1 MSINSQPNSN
11 FSLPQRLL
19 MAYQDSDAKTQLFKT
34 KLHTA
39 ITLVTLIVAVWAL
52 YTIAQ
57 FLINADWQ
65 VIIDKRRAFMIGR
78 YPEEHVW
85 RIWPTVWMF
94 AGVTGLSSALWLRP
108 GRRVLISLIITGT
121 IISYLFLELDSNA
134 LKFGYGLLTGVF
146 GYALA
151 YFGDT
156 KYKLFPIL
164 AKITIAG
171 WILLIPTMLVLLFI
185 GDAPTT
191 NYWGGLFVNVILAA
205 IAIVIGT
212 PLAVVLA
219 LGRTTKGYPAI
230 QILSTSLIEIVRG
243 APLIAWLF
251 MGRFVL
257 PFILPS
263 WFGLNEADVIIRTM
277 IILIIFNAAYTAE
290 VVRGGLQ
297 AIPKGQYEAAD
308 SIGFTYFQTLRLILL
323 PQALRAVL
331 PSLINQYIG
340 LFKDTTLVYL
350 ISVVDVLE
358 VGRKAF
364 NELAYGGTALE
375 VLVFVGFLFWV
386 VTWSMSNLSKKVE
399 ENLGLGTR

>member
-19 MAYQDSDAKTQLFKT
+19 MAYEDSDAKSQLFKT

-39 ITLVTLIVAVWAL
+39 ITLATLLVAVWAL
-52 YTIAQ
+52 YTIVQ

>member
-19 MAYQDSDAKTQLFKT
+19 MAYEDSDAKSQLFKT

-39 ITLVTLIVAVWAL
+39 ITLATLIVAVWAL
-52 YTIAQ
+52 YTIVQ

-277 IILIIFNAAYTAE
+277 IILIIFNAAYTAG
-290 VVRGGLQ
+290 VVRDGLQ

>member
-1 MSINSQPNSN
+1 MSINSQSNSN

-19 MAYQDSDAKTQLFKT
+19 MAYEDSDAKSQLFKT

-52 YTIAQ
+52 YTIVQ

>member
-19 MAYQDSDAKTQLFKT
+19 MAYEDSDAKSQLFKT

-39 ITLVTLIVAVWAL
+39 ITLATLIVAVWAL
-52 YTIAQ
+52 YTIVQ

>member
-19 MAYQDSDAKTQLFKT
+19 MAYEDSDAKSQLFKT

-52 YTIAQ
+52 YTIVQ

>member
-1 MSINSQPNSN
+1 MSDNTQPNSEI
-11 FSLPQRLL
+11 SLLQRIR
-19 MAYQDSDAKTQLFKT
+19 MIYEDSDAKSQLFKT
-34 KLHTA
+34 KLHTV
-39 ITLVTLIVAVWAL
+39 ITLVSLVIVVWAL
-52 YTIAQ
+52 FTIAQ
-57 FLINADWQ
+57 FLVTAEWQ
-65 VIIDKRRAFMIGR
+65 VISDKRRAFMIGR

-94 AGVTGLSSALWLRP
+94 AGLAGLSSALWLRP
-108 GRRVLISLIITGT
+108 GRRMMISLFIAAAIV
-121 IISYLFLELDSNA
+121 SYLFLEFDSNA
-134 LKFGYGLLTGVF
+134 LKFGFGLLLGLC
-146 GYALA
+146 GYALG
-151 YFGDT
+151 YFTYT
-156 KYKLFPIL
+156 KVSLNAL
-164 AKITIAG
+164 VVRIAVLG
-171 WILLIPTMLVLLFI
+171 WVLLIPVILVLLFI
-185 GDAPTT
+185 GDAPST
-191 NYWGGLFVNVILAA
+191 NYWGGLFVNIILAA
-205 IAIVIGT
+205 IAIVVGT

-219 LGRTTKGYPAI
+219 LGRTKEGYPI
-230 QILSTSLIEIVRG
+230 IRILSTTIIEVVRG

-277 IILIIFNAAYTAE
+277 IILIVFNAAYTAE

-297 AIPKGQYEAAD
+297 AIPKGQYEAAN
-308 SIGFTYFQTLRLILL
+308 SVGFNGWQTLRLILL

-364 NELAYGGTALE
+364 NELAYTGTALE
-375 VLVFVGFLFWV
+375 VLVFVGFLFWI

>member
-19 MAYQDSDAKTQLFKT
+19 MAYEDSDAKSQLFKT

-39 ITLVTLIVAVWAL
+39 ITLATLIVAVWAL
-52 YTIAQ
+52 YTIVQ

-364 NELAYGGTALE
+364 NELNYSGTALE

>member
-19 MAYQDSDAKTQLFKT
+19 MAYEDSDAKSQLFKT

-52 YTIAQ
+52 YTIVQ

-164 AKITIAG
+164 AKITIVG

>member
-1 MSINSQPNSN
+1 MSIDSQPNSN
-11 FSLPQRLL
+11 FSILQRLV
-19 MAYQDSDAKTQLFKT
+19 MAYEDSDAKSQLFKT

-39 ITLVTLIVAVWAL
+39 ITLVTLVIVVWAL
-52 YTIAQ
+52 FTIGQ
-57 FLINADWQ
+57 FMLNGEWQ

-94 AGVTGLSSALWLRP
+94 AAVTGLSSALWLRP
-108 GRRVLISLIITGT
+108 GKRVLVSLLLAGS
-121 IISYLFLELDSNA
+121 IISYLFLEFDSNA
-134 LKFGYGLLTGVF
+134 LKFGFGLSIGLF

-151 YFGDT
+151 YFGGA
-156 KYKLFPIL
+156 KFKLTPVF

-205 IAIVIGT
+205 IAIVVGT

-219 LGRTTKGYPAI
+219 LGRTTQGYPAI
-230 QILSTSLIEIVRG
+230 QILTTSFIEIVRG

-364 NELAYGGTALE
+364 NELNYSGTALE

>member
-19 MAYQDSDAKTQLFKT
+19 MAYEDSDAKSQLFKT

-39 ITLVTLIVAVWAL
+39 ITLATLIVAVWAL
-52 YTIAQ
+52 YTIVQ

-164 AKITIAG
+164 AKITIVG

>member
-19 MAYQDSDAKTQLFKT
+19 MAYEDSDAKSQLFKT

-52 YTIAQ
+52 YTIVQ

-108 GRRVLISLIITGT
+108 GRRVLISLIVTGT

>member
-1 MSINSQPNSN
+1 MSNNTQPTSEL
-11 FSLPQRLL
+11 SPLQR
-19 MAYQDSDAKTQLFKT
+19 MRMTYEASDTKSQLFKT
-34 KLHTA
+34 KVHTA
-39 ITLVTLIVAVWAL
+39 ITLLTLVIAVWAL
-52 YTIAQ
+52 ITIAQ
-57 FLINADWQ
+57 FVVNAEWQ
-65 VIIDKRRAFMIGR
+65 VISDKRRAFMVGR
-78 YPEEHVW
+78 YPEEHMW
-85 RIWPTVWMF
+85 RIWPSVWMF

-108 GRRVLISLIITGT
+108 GRRVLISLFVTGT
-121 IISYLFLELDSNA
+121 IISYLFLEFDSNA
-134 LKFGYGLLTGVF
+134 LKFGYGLLLGLS
-146 GYALA
+146 GYALG
-151 YFGDT
+151 YFGDA
-156 KYKLFPIL
+156 KLNLSAIL
-164 AKITIAG
+164 AKAATLG
-171 WILLIPTMLVLLFI
+171 WILLIPIVLIFLFI

-212 PLAVVLA
+212 PLAVLLA
-219 LGRTTKGYPAI
+219 LGRTTQGYPAI

-308 SIGFTYFQTLRLILL
+308 SIGFSYFQTLRLILL

-364 NELAYGGTALE
+364 NELAYSGTALE

>member
-1 MSINSQPNSN
+1 MSIDSQPNSN
-11 FSLPQRLL
+11 FSILQRLV
-19 MAYQDSDAKTQLFKT
+19 MAYEDSDAKSQLFKT

-39 ITLVTLIVAVWAL
+39 ITLVTLVIVVWAL
-52 YTIAQ
+52 FTIGQ
-57 FLINADWQ
+57 FMLNGEWQ

-94 AGVTGLSSALWLRP
+94 AAVTGLSSALWLRP
-108 GRRVLISLIITGT
+108 GKRVLISLLLAGS
-121 IISYLFLELDSNA
+121 IISYLFLEFDSNA
-134 LKFGYGLLTGVF
+134 LKFGFGLSIGLF

-156 KYKLFPIL
+156 KFKLTPVF
-164 AKITIAG
+164 AKIAIAG

-205 IAIVIGT
+205 IAIVVGT

-219 LGRTTKGYPAI
+219 LGRTTQGYPAI
-230 QILSTSLIEIVRG
+230 QILTTSFIEIVRG

-364 NELAYGGTALE
+364 NELNYSGTALE